1 MFKIQKMSFFPG
13 FFFAKNYLKNFKK
26 WKSNKN
32 TKIFHIIEKFQKK
45 KEIINKISHTF
56 FGDLKKK
63 LFLRSHA
70 FLFKKNSS
78 LQIYYQTL
86 KKPCFLEKKILK
98 KLFDLS
104 T

>member
-45 KEIINKISHTF
+45 KRNNK
-56 FGDLKKK
+56 
-63 LFLRSHA
+63 
-70 FLFKKNSS
+70 
-78 LQIYYQTL
+78 
-86 KKPCFLEKKILK
+86 
-98 KLFDLS
+98 
-104 T
+104 